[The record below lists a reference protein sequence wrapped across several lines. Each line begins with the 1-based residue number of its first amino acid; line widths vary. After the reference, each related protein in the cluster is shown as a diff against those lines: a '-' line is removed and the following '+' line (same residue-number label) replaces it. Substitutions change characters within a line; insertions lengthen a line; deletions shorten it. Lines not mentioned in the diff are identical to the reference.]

1 MHVIHN
7 FKTSKK
13 WLYNQIRITNRDKS
27 TTFDVWDETTGSGV
41 RFVVFKFSAADLVWE
56 EEWWWVS
63 LDEE

>member
-1 MHVIHN
+1 M
-7 FKTSKK
+7 
-13 WLYNQIRITNRDKS
+13 QINKDKS
-27 TTFDVWDETTGSGV
+27 NTFDVWDETTGSGV